1 MGGWSRSQRTRAGI
15 GGAPSTTGSER
26 RPGEVFFC
34 YWFLASAPNH
44 ARCFFTEPSGHGP
57 PKDPAGVPK
66 GSGQRPHR
74 PALTRARLRAIA
86 GTAGLVRRHFR
97 RPVALAP
104 SSNRPR
110 TVLESSLNRPRRF
123 RPAQV
128 VGPVSLVTIAIIVMI
143 ARTTSRVGPRPAL
156 YTFYAHSGKR
166 GRALAPLRTG
176 KKRGPALLSKNW
188 AITWQRPTLAGPNVL
203 LPLAAEGLTAVF
215 GMGTGGTPRL
225 WSPRSES
232 PFGESVKI

>member
-1 MGGWSRSQRTRAGI
+1 
-15 GGAPSTTGSER
+15 
-26 RPGEVFFC
+26 
-34 YWFLASAPNH
+34 
-44 ARCFFTEPSGHGP
+44 
-57 PKDPAGVPK
+57 
-66 GSGQRPHR
+66 
-74 PALTRARLRAIA
+74 
-86 GTAGLVRRHFR
+86 
-97 RPVALAP
+97 
-104 SSNRPR
+104 
-110 TVLESSLNRPRRF
+110 
-123 RPAQV
+123 
-128 VGPVSLVTIAIIVMI
+128 MI

-156 YTFYAHSGKR
+156 YAFHAHGGKR
-166 GRALAPLRTG
+166 GRALAPLTTG